1 MSMSIGKLFPAGTG
15 CMIEPGMKPRKTVPE
30 DYGMKSYVLQGIDAV
45 ARKGLEAGAYPGCR
59 VLVWKDGLPVYDKGF
74 GTHSDKDT
82 TTVRSSDLFDLASLT
97 KTTATLLAVMK
108 LYDEGK
114 IKLDDKVS
122 AYLPFLRNG
131 NKRNITIR
139 ELLFHESG
147 LPPYIR
153 FYLDIIDPNSVHG
166 PYSQSW
172 VDEWHRTQVSE
183 HSYYCSDFKFR
194 KGMVSDKNTPVYT
207 LHMADGMWLNKSF
220 KNSILQR
227 IAKCELDGKRY
238 VYSDLGF
245 VLLQQ
250 VVEKV
255 TELPMDLY
263 LAREFYAPM
272 GLQRTMFLP
281 LTKFTKAEIM
291 PTASNDFLRRQDIC
305 GYVHDETAACMG
317 GVSGNA
323 GLFSTAEEV
332 AKVYQMLLNGGEF
345 NGKRFLSEAT
355 CRLFTTEKSAI
366 SRRGLG
372 LDKPDVS
379 IVKRSPCAPS
389 APEAVYGHTGFTGTC
404 AWVDPENKTVYVF
417 LSNRLCP
424 NVWNTKLG
432 DMNIRRDIQELI
444 YKSIIPQIP

>member
-1 MSMSIGKLFPAGTG
+1 
-15 CMIEPGMKPRKTVPE
+15 
-30 DYGMKSYVLQGIDAV
+30 
-45 ARKGLEAGAYPGCR
+45 
-59 VLVWKDGLPVYDKGF
+59 
-74 GTHSDKDT
+74 
-82 TTVRSSDLFDLASLT
+82 
-97 KTTATLLAVMK
+97 
-108 LYDEGK
+108 
-114 IKLDDKVS
+114 
-122 AYLPFLRNG
+122 
-131 NKRNITIR
+131 
-139 ELLFHESG
+139 
-147 LPPYIR
+147 
-153 FYLDIIDPNSVHG
+153 
-166 PYSQSW
+166 
-172 VDEWHRTQVSE
+172 
-183 HSYYCSDFKFR
+183 
-194 KGMVSDKNTPVYT
+194 MVSDKNTPAYT

-372 LDKPDVS
+372 FDKPDVS
-379 IVKRSPCAPS
+379 IVKRSLVLLPLRKRYMDIPDLPVLVLGWTRKTRRCMYSSATACAPM
-389 APEAVYGHTGFTGTC
+389 YGTRN
-404 AWVDPENKTVYVF
+404 WVT
-417 LSNRLCP
+417 
-424 NVWNTKLG
+424 
-432 DMNIRRDIQELI
+432 
-444 YKSIIPQIP
+444 